1 LSRLPHPDEH
11 CSSCLRAFQ
20 LLYVYTRELPSF
32 VIESVVLCAECNS
45 KQKLDQA
52 GWKKTL
58 KIRTPMSVD

>member
-1 LSRLPHPDEH
+1 LSVPHHPDER

-32 VIESVVLCAECNS
+32 VTESLVLCAECNS
-45 KQKLDQA
+45 KQKLDPA